1 MDLIKATV
9 QYIHVY
15 IPALLDTD
23 METHFKEFSFHASTS
38 GISFDGAEQ

>member
-15 IPALLDTD
+15 IPAFLDID
-23 METHFKEFSFHASTS
+23 METYFKEISFHASTS
-38 GISFDGAEQ
+38 CISFDGAQQ

>member
-15 IPALLDTD
+15 IPAFLDID

-38 GISFDGAEQ
+38 GFSFDGAQR